1 MKRLLAFFL
10 VAVMVFGMMAGC
22 GGNGSNSDT
31 QPKDPAVETTP
42 SSLEGMTEDEIL
54 KASQEMLAGR
64 DLANTYQTYFST
76 SYSSLNY
83 FSTSYA
89 TVREIV
95 SNCVDGLVEPDQYGV
110 YTASLADSW
119 DHNEDYTVW
128 TFHIR
133 EGQKWV
139 DHTGAE
145 TEYDVTAQDFVDGI
159 RYIADPLNGAYSMR
173 VVRNLISGLYDYYWG
188 LDDIDCEI
196 DTETNRE
203 DLVAQFD
210 EIVGVRALDEY
221 TVEYTLDSGAP
232 YFLSLIESS
241 MLLLPIEYEYAL
253 ALGDDFGVDNEH
265 MLYCGAYYISEFNR
279 DKNIT
284 LTKNPNYWDAEN
296 VYLETVEYQ
305 MIADGTTSVEMFKR
319 GELDYTSVESEEYLT
334 LADTEWGSY
343 LIPNEFSMSTNYLW
357 LDFVGGNGEFNTF
370 VQNENFR
377 KALQTAV
384 NRIVWAQLREPV
396 DPARIIRNTI
406 NAEGAIFN
414 SQGVDYTDLEPLA
427 TIKNT
432 DYSADPDAA
441 RAFMEAAIAELCDE
455 AGNIIGVEA
464 GTVDYLPVIS
474 TEVDGK
480 LPVTLIYVGT
490 DDESEIIMAQL
501 FETMVEQ
508 AIGTDYIDVVCAFD
522 TSGSF
527 YSTVGGSNDGPFN
540 YDIYFDSLSTGYA
553 DPSGILTRIGTE
565 EVENVGAYIVPEFD
579 ELIDKALNA
588 ETFDERL
595 QYFAEA
601 EAFLLEGAYML
612 PVMSSLRGYHMTY
625 EVPYTAPYMLYG
637 NVRYKGMQVLTEP
650 LTLEEYQLQAAAW
663 EIGRAAA
670 LAAQE

>member
-1 MKRLLAFFL
+1 MMKRLLAFL
-10 VAVMVFGMMAGC
+10 LAVIMVAGVLAGC
-22 GGNGSNSDT
+22 GKTG
-31 QPKDPAVETTP
+31 TP
-42 SSLEGMTEDEIL
+42 EAEQATSSVDEMSEEEIL
-54 KASQEMLAGR
+54 QAGQDMYEGR
-64 DLANTYQTYFST
+64 DLATTYQTYFST

-95 SNCVDGLVEPDQYGV
+95 SNCVDGLVEPDKYGIYV
-110 YTASLADSW
+110 DSLAESW

-128 TFHIR
+128 TFKIR
-133 EGQKWV
+133 QGLKWI
-139 DHTGAE
+139 DHTGAQ
-145 TEYDVTAQDFVDGI
+145 TEYALTAQDFVDGI
-159 RYIADPLNGAYSMR
+159 RYIADPLNDAYSMR

-188 LDDIDCEI
+188 LDDIDCGL
-196 DTETNRE
+196 DTETKRE
-203 DLVAQFD
+203 DLEAQFN

-221 TVEYTLDSGAP
+221 TVEYRLDSSAP

-241 MLLLPIEYEYAL
+241 MLLLPIEYDYAI

-279 DKNIT
+279 DKKIT
-284 LTKNPNYWDAEN
+284 LSKNTHYWDAAN
-296 VYLETVEYQ
+296 VNLETVEYQ

-319 GELDYTSVESEEYLT
+319 GEIDYTSVESEEYLT
-334 LADTEWGSY
+334 LTETEWGKN
-343 LIPNEFSMSTNYLW
+343 LIPNAFSLSTNYLW

-384 NRIVWAQLREPV
+384 NRNVWAQLREPV
-396 DPARIIRNTI
+396 NPSRIVRNTI

-414 SQGVDYTDLEPLA
+414 SKGVDYTDLEPLA
-427 TIKNT
+427 AIKNT
-432 DYSADPDAA
+432 DYNADAEAA
-441 RAFMEAAIAELCDE
+441 RAYMEAAIAELCD
-455 AGNIIGVEA
+455 ANGNIKGVEA
-464 GTVDYLPVIS
+464 GTVDYLPVTS
-474 TEVDGK
+474 TEIDGK
-480 LPVTLIYVGT
+480 LPVTLVYVGT

-508 AIGTDYIDVVCAFD
+508 AIGADYIDVVCAFD

-579 ELIDKALNA
+579 ELIEKALNA

-601 EAFLLEGAYML
+601 EAFLLEGAYMI

-637 NVRYKGMQVLTEP
+637 NIRYKGMKVLEEP
-650 LTLEEYQLQAAAW
+650 LTLEEYQVQTAAW
-663 EIGRAAA
+663 EIARAEA
-670 LAAQE
+670 LAAQN